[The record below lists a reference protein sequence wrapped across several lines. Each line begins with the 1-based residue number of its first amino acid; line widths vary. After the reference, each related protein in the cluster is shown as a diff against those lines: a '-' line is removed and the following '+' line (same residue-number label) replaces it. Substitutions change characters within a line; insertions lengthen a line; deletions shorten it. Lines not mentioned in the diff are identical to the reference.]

1 VPDSRKLIDA
11 RYPKRLLYNCSSR
24 FYLYNHSF
32 QFKVHLENTEENNL
46 HHIVIVGGGAG
57 GLELA
62 TRLGDSLGKRKKAAI
77 TLIDSTRTH
86 VWKPLLHEI
95 AAGSMNPDKH
105 QLEYMAQA
113 HWHHFRF
120 RLGRMDGLNRAAKVV
135 TIAPHFDEDGAEV
148 IPRRT
153 FKYDTLV
160 MAIGSTTND
169 FGIKGALEHSIAL
182 DTQSQ
187 AEKFHRRLHNALVR
201 AQTQV
206 APIHPGQL
214 DVVIVGA
221 GATGVELAAELHNTT
236 RELAAYGLDK
246 IDAERDVKIS
256 IIEAS
261 ERLLPALPPKLS
273 AAVELELKKLHVQV
287 LTGERVTEVS
297 DKGITTHSGRIIPSE
312 LVVWA
317 AGIKAPDFLKQLD
330 GLETNRI
337 NQLVVKQTLESSLD
351 ESIFAFGDCAACPWI
366 GHEGNVPPRA
376 QAAHQQA
383 SLLYKTMKK
392 RVANNTDLPNYRY
405 RDYGSLVNLGRY
417 STVGSLM
424 GALSGGSMYIEGLFA
439 RLMYQSLYKMHLM
452 TLHGVFEVA
461 LQTLAKLIT
470 RRTEP
475 QVKLH

>member
-1 VPDSRKLIDA
+1 MNK
-11 RYPKRLLYNCSSR
+11 
-24 FYLYNHSF
+24 
-32 QFKVHLENTEENNL
+32 QTL

-62 TRLGDSLGKRKKAAI
+62 TRLGDSLGKKKQAVI

-105 QLEYMAQA
+105 ELEYLAQA
-113 HWHHFRF
+113 HWHHFNF
-120 RLGRMDGLNRAAKVV
+120 RLGRMDGLDRSKKEV
-135 TIAPHFDEDGAEV
+135 TIAPYFDEDGIEV

-153 FKYDTLV
+153 FQYDSLV
-160 MAIGSTTND
+160 IAIGSTTND
-169 FGIKGALEHSIAL
+169 FGIKGAREYSIAL
-182 DTQSQ
+182 DTQDQ

-206 APIHPGQL
+206 APVKAGQL
-214 DVVIVGA
+214 EVVIVGA

-246 IDAERDVKIS
+246 IDADRDIKIS

-261 ERLLPALPPKLS
+261 ERVLPALPPKLS
-273 AAVELELKKLHVQV
+273 QAVDLELRKLRVHIY
-287 LTGERVTEVS
+287 TGERVTEVA
-297 DKGITTHSGRIIPSE
+297 DKGVYTHSGRFIPSA

-317 AGIKAPDFLKQLD
+317 AGIKAPDFLKELD

-337 NQLVVKQTLESSLD
+337 NQLLVKQTLQTTLD
-351 ESIFAFGDCAACPWI
+351 ESVFAFGDCAACPWL
-366 GHEGNVPPRA
+366 GHDGNVPPRA

-383 SLLYKTMKK
+383 SLLFKTMKK
-392 RVANNTDLPNYRY
+392 RVANKTNLPEYHY
-405 RDYGSLVNLGRY
+405 TDYGSLVNLGRY

-424 GALSGGSMYIEGLFA
+424 GTLSGGSMYIEGLFA
-439 RLMYQSLYKMHLM
+439 RMMYQSLYKMHLM
-452 TLHGVFEVA
+452 TLHGVFEVI
-461 LQTLAKLIT
+461 LQTLARIIT
-470 RRTEP
+470 RRTEA